1 LVCLLPFGE
10 VCLRVSQFS
19 TAFLTS
25 RFSSGLYN
33 FGQFH
38 LETYCG
44 MNGVNQTA
52 VSPLS
57 GHEIWGFSELEVILA
72 GT

>member
-25 RFSSGLYN
+25 RFSSGLYKDPEN
-33 FGQFH
+33 
-38 LETYCG
+38 
-44 MNGVNQTA
+44 
-52 VSPLS
+52 
-57 GHEIWGFSELEVILA
+57 
-72 GT
+72 